1 MAIYHLHAQVISRKA
16 GRSAVACAAYRAG
29 EKIQDERTGEEFD
42 YTRKRSVVESMILAP
57 EDAPE
62 WARDRGQLWNQVE
75 AAEIRKDAQLAR
87 EMDIALPADLSHE
100 QRRDLIKSFVQEQF
114 VDHGMVADVAIHKAG
129 RPGDMRNH
137 HAHVMLTM
145 REIDQEGFGKKVR
158 EWNDWGRLEG
168 WREEWEKAANRDLER
183 AGHESRI
190 DHRKLEAQREEA
202 LARGQDERALEL
214 TRAPQHHKG
223 VAATNLD
230 RRGLE
235 SEKLDRI
242 RKARPAELAPYLEA
256 RKEGQKLLGELRGL
270 QAQREREPEYQRLAE
285 AQRQGEERRRQEE
298 ERKAQEERKYE
309 LARTDRRLYN
319 ALVEGY
325 NQEVSK
331 AVKSHYD
338 EAKKAV
344 MERLKPMVERINYL
358 AAQYKEEGEVRQS
371 LEAETK
377 RLYHRINFLLDP
389 SQAEALK
396 QDLAGIDERRQQ
408 YATEHKE
415 LWGRRQKELSE
426 ENITKEAESITSRQH
441 PELLERGQ
449 RLQQILNEWQQ
460 HDRAERQK
468 QWEREQKEQ
477 DREDGGR
484 GGLPGRGRGGPE
496 IER

>member
-1 MAIYHLHAQVISRKA
+1 
-16 GRSAVACAAYRAG
+16 
-29 EKIQDERTGEEFD
+29 
-42 YTRKRSVVESMILAP
+42 MILAP

-62 WARDRGQLWNQVE
+62 WARDRAQLWNQVE
-75 AAEIRKDAQLAR
+75 AAEVRKDAQLAR
-87 EMDIALPADLSHE
+87 EMDIALPTELTHE
-100 QRRDLIKSFVQEQF
+100 QRRDLIKSFVEEQF
-114 VDHGMVADVAIHKAG
+114 VDQGMVADVAIHKG
-129 RPGDMRNH
+129 GKPGDTRNH

-223 VAATNLD
+223 VAATNLE

-235 SEKLDRI
+235 SEKLERI